1 MSLEKKIDITFIVSV
16 LMLRTG
22 ANNSEVNDYI
32 DIVNKAKYTSAAD
45 SSQSPKCPSYIV
57 PESI

>member
-1 MSLEKKIDITFIVSV
+1 
-16 LMLRTG
+16 MLRTG
-22 ANNSEVNDYI
+22 ANNSEINDYI